1 MRRGAGREEGG
12 EGVEAGRQMLHAWR
26 LKIPSPG
33 ETEPREFEA
42 PQPEDFQVL
51 LERLARA

>member
-1 MRRGAGREEGG
+1 
-12 EGVEAGRQMLHAWR
+12 MLHAWR